1 MPAAS
6 KDLESSLRSVPL
18 LRSAAV
24 LLLGALVLTGCG
36 DSDDS
41 KDDKAQG
48 TPAATGG
55 SAGSGPDAKAFPA
68 TVDSG
73 GAKVTIASAP
83 KKIVSLAPTATE
95 MLFAIGAGGQV
106 TAVDDQS
113 NFPASA
119 PKTKLS
125 GFKPNIEAITNYT
138 PDLVIASDDTDG
150 LVASLTKLKIPVVLT
165 PAAKTFDDSYA
176 QLTTLGTATG
186 HAKQAGEVAAKMKTD
201 ITAIVA
207 ATPKPAKQLGYFH
220 ELDNTLYTST
230 SKTFIGQVYAQFG
243 LKNIADEAD
252 KAGTGYPQLSA
263 EYLVQ
268 ANPDLVFLADTKCC
282 GQNADVVAKRPGWDQ
297 VSAVRKGG
305 VVSLDDDIASR
316 WGPRVVD
323 LVRAVSEAI
332 TKAGATQG

>member
-1 MPAAS
+1 MS
-6 KDLESSLRSVPL
+6 RDLEFSLRSVPL
-18 LRSAAV
+18 LRSAAA

-41 KDDKAQG
+41 KDGKPQG
-48 TPAATGG
+48 TPGAAGG
-55 SAGSGPDAKAFPA
+55 STGSGPDAKAFPA

-73 GAKVTIASAP
+73 GTKVTIASAP
-83 KKIVSLAPTATE
+83 KKIVSLTPTATE

-113 NFPASA
+113 NFPADA

-138 PDLVIASDDTDG
+138 PDLVVASDDIDG
-150 LVASLTKLKIPVVLT
+150 LVAALNKLRIPVVLT

-186 HAKQAGEVAAKMKTD
+186 HSREAGEVAARMRTD
-201 ITAIVA
+201 IAGIVA
-207 ATPKPAKQLGYFH
+207 ATPKPARQLSYFH

-282 GQNADVVAKRPGWDQ
+282 GQNADVVAKRPGWEQ
-297 VSAVRKGG
+297 VNAVRNGG
-305 VVSLDDDIASR
+305 VVGLDDDIASR

-323 LVRAVSEAI
+323 LVRAVSGAV

>member
-1 MPAAS
+1 M
-6 KDLESSLRSVPL
+6 
-18 LRSAAV
+18 

-41 KDDKAQG
+41 KDKKDVG
-48 TPAATGG
+48 TPSTPGAA
-55 SAGSGPDAKAFPA
+55 ADAKAFPA
-68 TVDSG
+68 TVDSN
-73 GAKVTIASAP
+73 GAKVTIPAAP
-83 KKIVSLAPTATE
+83 KKIVSLAPSATE

-113 NFPASA
+113 NFPATA

-138 PDLVIASDDTDG
+138 PDLVVASDDTDG
-150 LVASLTKLKIPVVLT
+150 LVSALNKLKIPVVLT
-165 PAAKTFDDSYA
+165 PAAKSFDDTYT
-176 QLTTLGTATG
+176 QLNTLGTATG
-186 HAKQAGEVAAKMKTD
+186 HTKEAGEVAARMKTD
-201 ITAIVA
+201 IAAVVA
-207 ATPKPAKQLGYFH
+207 KTPKPAKQLTYFH

-282 GQNADVVAKRPGWDQ
+282 GQNAEVVGKRPGWDK
-297 VSAVRKGG
+297 VTAVQKGG
-305 VVSLDDDIASR
+305 VVALDDDIASR
-316 WGPRVVD
+316 WGPRVVE
-323 LVRAVSEAI
+323 LVRAVGDAV

>member
-1 MPAAS
+1 M
-6 KDLESSLRSVPL
+6 RSVPL
-18 LRSAAV
+18 LRSAAA

-41 KDDKAQG
+41 KDGKPQD
-48 TPAATGG
+48 TPAAAGG
-55 SAGSGPDAKAFPA
+55 STGAGPDAKAFPA

-83 KKIVSLAPTATE
+83 KKIVSLTPTATE
-95 MLFAIGAGGQV
+95 MLFAIGAGSQV

-138 PDLVIASDDTDG
+138 PDLVVASDDIDG
-150 LVASLTKLKIPVVLT
+150 LVAALNKLRIPVVLT

-186 HAKQAGEVAAKMKTD
+186 HSREAGEVAARMRTD
-201 ITAIVA
+201 IAGIVA
-207 ATPKPAKQLGYFH
+207 ATPKPARQLSYFH

-282 GQNADVVAKRPGWDQ
+282 GQNADVVAKRPGWDT
-297 VSAVRKGG
+297 VNAVRNGG
-305 VVSLDDDIASR
+305 VVGLDDDIASR

-323 LVRAVSEAI
+323 LVRAVSGAV